1 MKSIFY
7 ALAISILIA
16 ACQSG
21 SETQTTREII
31 ADTSLSS
38 NYNSDISSDTGTVIV
53 PEAQTVATVTA
64 LPTKTVKPLQPAKTK
79 VINSPAPVET
89 KTEPVATNTPTTAE
103 ASANTETT
111 TAETA
116 PAEEKKGW
124 SNAAKG
130 TVIGAGAGA
139 VGGAVLSKK
148 KGKGAI
154 IGGVIGAGAGYIIGR
169 DKDKRQDTSATK

>member
-7 ALAISILIA
+7 ALAISILTA

-38 NYNSDISSDTGTVIV
+38 NYNSDISSDTGTVVV
-53 PEAQTVATVTA
+53 PEAQLVAPLTA
-64 LPTKTVKPLQPAKTK
+64 APAKTVKPLPPAKTK
-79 VINSPAPVET
+79 VANSPAPVET
-89 KTEPVATNTPTTAE
+89 KTEPVATNTSTEE
-103 ASANTETT
+103 ASAGTETT

-130 TVIGAGAGA
+130 AVIGAGAGA

-154 IGGVIGAGAGYIIGR
+154 IGGVIGAGAGYIIGK
-169 DKDKRQDTSATK
+169 DKDKRKDSSTTK